1 MRHCS
6 MHGTVRRI
14 ADCAQKDRT
23 TRWTTE
29 FWPWISVTMKSVFWL
44 FQKGLNS
51 ILLWNSC
58 WLLSFSLSLSLSFF
72 FVFWF
77 MTYDYD
83 VLFSL
88 VGILRRLSSSQVRG
102 HDITSPLLSWLNYFN
117 VLIPLHLYP
126 AEANQQQVTRYAAS
140 ASVSYVVSCESV
152 LNRIISYQIMPPI
165 PVTYKQT
172 IANNTV
178 SVINYQWSVV
188 IISYF

>member
-23 TRWTTE
+23 ARWTTE
-29 FWPWISVTMKSVFWL
+29 FWPWISVTMKSFSDCSKKVWIQSYF
-44 FQKGLNS
+44 KIHVG
-51 ILLWNSC
+51 
-58 WLLSFSLSLSLSFF
+58 FSLSLSLSFSL
-72 FVFWF
+72 VFWF

-178 SVINYQWSVV
+178 SIINYQWSVV